1 MASVRAVFLE
11 AAGGALELVALP
23 EVTRA
28 WGSPSAL
35 AGMTTGALAA
45 HLARQVHRVP
55 EVLGFPPSDERP
67 VNLVEHYLRSA
78 WANSGPDDEA
88 NVDIRDRA
96 AESAAIGPAEVL
108 LRAQDV
114 LAGLRST
121 LPAEPLDRVVRMPWA
136 AWNLTLEDFLR
147 SRLLEIVVHS
157 DDLAVS
163 VGIEPP
169 AWPEDVVA
177 PVLGLLTTLAV
188 RKHGVPAVLRTLARR
203 ERAPRSIAA
212 I

>member
-1 MASVRAVFLE
+1 MTSVRAVFLE
-11 AAGGALELVALP
+11 AAGGALELVGRP

-28 WGSPSAL
+28 WDAPSAL
-35 AGMTTGALAA
+35 AGMTTGAVAA

-55 EVLGFPPSDERP
+55 EVLGFPPTDERP

-78 WANSGPDDEA
+78 WANSGTDDEA

-96 AESAAIGPAEVL
+96 EQGAAIGPAEVL

-114 LAGLRST
+114 LAGLRAT

-136 AWNLTLEDFLR
+136 GWNLSLEDFLR

-163 VGIEPP
+163 AGIEPP

-188 RKHGVPAVLRTLARR
+188 RKHGAPAVLRTLARR

>member
-1 MASVRAVFLE
+1 MTSTRAVFLE
-11 AAGGALELVALP
+11 AAGGALELIGRQEVA
-23 EVTRA
+23 ERWDA
-28 WGSPSAL
+28 PSAL
-35 AGMTTGALAA
+35 AGMTTGAVAA

-55 EVLGFPPSDERP
+55 EVLSFSPSGEPPVD
-67 VNLVEHYLRSA
+67 LVEHYLRSA
-78 WANSGPDDEA
+78 WVNSGPDDEP

-96 AESAAIGPAEVL
+96 TQGAAIGPAEVL
-108 LRAQDV
+108 LRAQEV
-114 LAGLRST
+114 LAGLRTT

-136 AWNLTLEDFLR
+136 GWDLTLEDFLR

-163 VGIEPP
+163 AGIEPP

-177 PVLGLLTTLAV
+177 PVLGLLTSLAV
-188 RKHGVPAVLRTLARR
+188 RKHGAPAVLRTLARR
-203 ERAPRSIAA
+203 ERAPLTIAA